1 MASYIEWNA
10 AIARFFGEGI
20 PLGDA
25 LYLSVDEDTL
35 VEIASYAFFED
46 RPANPV
52 LDFELAVEEECVSGG
67 RVTLPGTTPLQPSG
81 APACLAFLSAMV
93 LAAYRMAPEDGISE
107 INYFTRLREILGLPD
122 GSGRPPGM
130 SPPAPEEALWVSLNQ
145 WVVSNELQPSAERG
159 PEGPTKY
166 TNYPLSQSLLREGDK
181 GKLEWEFRRAENEL
195 GRDADRERVGGWFF
209 NRVSGFATS
218 HIRSLAREATA
229 ERYDAIVDAV
239 YGVYAGI
246 DWVHPGSE
254 GTRWGGPG
262 WLTAGLYR
270 EFNPLSGQIAYHLY
284 PRRQSK
290 EIRGRP
296 EILHDG
302 SPEMLQRSRDG
313 HFRPLWPVA
322 PAGGETF
329 QVIGDPRFTELRIP
343 ARNFWVLTR
352 DPFDDS
358 SRIFASRG
366 SPRLGE
372 TFLLLCRK
380 ECEDQL
386 TILKD
391 EGLLN
396 WAGDPVESPD
406 YDGWAE
412 YRDCLVLSSGWDG
425 IIPQMPELFDELR
438 PRNRASISL
447 RGGLSAGRRDTWL
460 EGYLPRLFIT
470 SFDPTWRV
478 AVSNLSLL
486 DVEPA
491 MDDTVTANVEI
502 ELPHLEAG
510 DYLIEVT
517 SGGRSADRRPVRVLS
532 WETLEPAEPTTT
544 FGTPVGDYFLNG
556 GLLILRS
563 DGEA

>member
-1 MASYIEWNA
+1 MASYFEWNE
-10 AIARFFGEGI
+10 AIAKFIAEGA
-20 PLGDA
+20 PRGDS

-35 VEIASYAFFED
+35 VEIASYAFSEEG
-46 RPANPV
+46 PANPV

-67 RVTLPGTTPLQPSG
+67 RVTLPGTTPQQSGG

-130 SPPAPEEALWVSLNQ
+130 SPPAPEEPLWVSLNL
-145 WVVSNELQPSAERG
+145 WAVSNDLQPSAERG

-209 NRVSGFATS
+209 NRVSGFSTN
-218 HIRSLAREATA
+218 HIRSLARDATA

-239 YGVYAGI
+239 YGVYSGI

-254 GTRWGGPG
+254 GTSWGGPG

-270 EFNPLSGQIAYHLY
+270 ESNPLSGQVAYHLY

-290 EIRGRP
+290 EIRGRL

-302 SPEMLQRSRDG
+302 SPETLHRSRDG

-322 PAGGETF
+322 PAGGETY

-343 ARNFWVLTR
+343 ARSFWVLTR

-380 ECEDQL
+380 EYDDQL

-412 YRDCLVLSSGWDG
+412 YRECLVLSSGWDG

-460 EGYLPRLFIT
+460 QGYLPYLFIT

-478 AVSNLSLL
+478 AVTNPSLL

-491 MDDTVTANVEI
+491 MDDTVTANAEI
-502 ELPHLEAG
+502 ELPHLGAG
-510 DYLIEVT
+510 DYLIEVLT
-517 SGGRSADRRPVRVLS
+517 GGRSADRRQIRVLS
-532 WETLEPAEPTTT
+532 WEALEPAEPTAT
-544 FGTPVGDYFLNG
+544 FGTPVGDYILNG
-556 GLLILRS
+556 GLLVVGT